1 MVSASTVTI
10 TTQTSIPNIVTM
22 TAQINTTKPKEND
35 QTAPKIVTDVSEQ
48 ALEIVEF
55 VTREVRHKMR
65 TNATYFN
72 PKKVPLGA
80 VIKKERQAQEVS
92 QKTLSKRTGI
102 HINSIYSYESGLI
115 EPPFSKFQKL
125 MEALGVDVS
134 ILLSI
139 KEV

>member
-1 MVSASTVTI
+1 MDAL
-10 TTQTSIPNIVTM
+10 
-22 TAQINTTKPKEND
+22 
-35 QTAPKIVTDVSEQ
+35 EQ
-48 ALEIVEF
+48 ALEIVKF

-72 PKKVPLGA
+72 PKKVSLGA

-92 QKTLSKRTGI
+92 RKTLSKRTGI
-102 HINSIYSYESGLI
+102 HINSIYNYESGLI